1 MSFPL
6 LMVFISPN
14 FQKWTRHYCAIADEK
29 LSFSDDIEQNA
40 DEDSSKVMAVFY
52 CLSISSFFYLR
63 FFQCLHM
70 CIFYADKIVEVPYQ
84 ITSVGIKN

>member
-6 LMVFISPN
+6 LIVLISPN

-40 DEDSSKVMAVFY
+40 DEDSSKVMAVLY
-52 CLSISSFFYLR
+52 CLSMFFLLSQIISVSTDVCFLCR
-63 FFQCLHM
+63 
-70 CIFYADKIVEVPYQ
+70 
-84 ITSVGIKN
+84 